1 MHLQVC
7 HLHKQFKSPQ
17 GVVVALKDINL
28 HVEGGEFVCAVGASG
43 SGKSTLLRLIAGLEM
58 PTGGEVLVEGV
69 SVIGPGA
76 DRGMIFQSYTLYP
89 WMNVAKNVGFGL
101 NLRGVSPAVIREQ
114 VSYYLEVVGLLKF
127 AQALPRELSGGMKQ
141 RVAIARALASQPKI
155 LLMDEPFGALDAQN
169 KEKMQLF
176 LVDLWQR
183 TGITIFMIT
192 HDVEEAVFLAER
204 IYVLTAHPG
213 TVKAE
218 IQLTNLPSEPSYQ
231 VKRSPVFQDYKDQ
244 VLDLL
249 RKDPELNGDNG
260 IITAVIPALEPK
272 FKKIPPA

>member
-7 HLHKQFKSPQ
+7 HLHKQFKAPQ

-28 HVEGGEFVCAVGASG
+28 QVEQGELVCAVGASG

-58 PTGGEVLVEGV
+58 PTAGEILVDGV

-89 WMNVAKNVGFGL
+89 WMNVARNVGFGL
-101 NLRGVSPAVIREQ
+101 TLRGIKPSIIKEQ
-114 VSYYLEVVGLLKF
+114 VAYYLEVVGLSKF

-141 RVAIARALASQPKI
+141 RVAISRALVSQPKI
-155 LLMDEPFGALDAQN
+155 LLMDEPFGALDAQT

-192 HDVEEAVFLAER
+192 HDVEEAIFLSQR

-218 IQLTNLPSEPSYQ
+218 VKLTDLPSEPSYQ
-231 VKRSPVFQDYKDQ
+231 VKRSRHFQDYKDQ
-244 VLDLL
+244 LLDLL
-249 RKDPELNGDNG
+249 YTEPEPDG
-260 IITAVIPALEPK
+260 IDGIVSTVVSSSSN
-272 FKKIPPA
+272 